1 MHSTAWIA
9 AGLLPGPARDF
20 PRQREGS
27 RQRPWFDRVRA
38 GRETLEC
45 RVHWRP
51 HTTSQGPC
59 PARQSNAARPPGER
73 DGLRNMATIE
83 AANALAPEFI
93 QTWNAK
99 FAAPPQGPV
108 DAQSSVDGA
117 LRMRW
122 RINWQGAGNG
132 RCPKP
137 SLSGPAAP
145 CRCIIKTAIC
155 QSRPARHSPCPI
167 PPQTKPPSM
176 RASMASSPAN
186 LRRLRQAQGWILEQK
201 ACIAAARCRRA
212 RRCPSKSMETGAR
225 HQFLFTQKGY
235 FPAVPKEASGL
246 AHART

>member
-1 MHSTAWIA
+1 MKRWNIESNGAHTPQARGRALRASQTLQGRLVKEMACATWPP
-9 AGLLPGPARDF
+9 LRLPTRW
-20 PRQREGS
+20 Q
-27 RQRPWFDRVRA
+27 
-38 GRETLEC
+38 
-45 RVHWRP
+45 
-51 HTTSQGPC
+51 
-59 PARQSNAARPPGER
+59 
-73 DGLRNMATIE
+73 
-83 AANALAPEFI
+83 PEFI
-93 QTWNAK
+93 QTWKAK

-117 LRMRW
+117 LWIRW

-145 CRCIIKTAIC
+145 CRCIVKTAIC
-155 QSRPARHSPCPI
+155 QSRPARHSLCPI

-212 RRCPSKSMETGAR
+212 RRCSSKSMETGAR